1 MRCKQSNS
9 MSEISGVIAPG
20 RAIGVMMQGNNLLNK
35 KNQSRRRVNVTS
47 IALAVS
53 TMLVTLFSALPVKA
67 EVLQG
72 NVSKEDT
79 ITRLSRPN
87 FNAGANINDAPPAAP
102 PRLQRNP
109 NLQASTPLVDTSAF
123 KPLMGQAQ
131 QDTTRLG
138 AVKPDDFNLPRGF
151 DLGTE
156 RNSRELTLAWEK
168 WHKQLSQVIYERW
181 SAVADE
187 PGRATVR
194 VTVDRNRTIQVA
206 FINSDGSPR
215 FDRKLRQVIEDLQ
228 GNPGLTFPTKSQRP
242 MVSFEADYIAA
253 HNVTPG
259 YSWVKNDYE
268 KIHEGY

>member
-1 MRCKQSNS
+1 
-9 MSEISGVIAPG
+9 MSGISGDTYTG
-20 RAIGVMMQGNNLLNK
+20 QAIGAMMQGTFPK
-35 KNQSRRRVNVTS
+35 TIKESRHRAS
-47 IALAVS
+47 GVS
-53 TMLVTLFSALPVKA
+53 LSLVVATMFVTLFSALPVNA

-87 FNAGANINDAPPAAP
+87 LNAGANVDGAPPTAP

-109 NLQASTPLVDTSAF
+109 NLQAASPLVDTSAF

-181 SAVADE
+181 SSVADE

-194 VTVDRNRTIQVA
+194 VTVDRNKTIRVA

-215 FDRKLRQVIEDLQ
+215 FDRKLRAVIEDLQ

-268 KIHEGY
+268 KVHENY